1 MFASEFHS
9 FFCAREEHARWTE
22 KHICLYSFFAAAFS
36 WDIPTIVLH
45 LIPYYFSFNICF
57 TVGKLIINGEKRTLI
72 RSQEEEEEGEGRDH
86 DFTSSYKTILFS
98 FWILVLHLFTAH
110 ISLCKS
116 MHVLLLLLGQI

>member
-1 MFASEFHS
+1 MDRETYLFIF
-9 FFCAREEHARWTE
+9 FFCSRIFLRH
-22 KHICLYSFFAAAFS
+22 S
-36 WDIPTIVLH
+36 PIVLH

-57 TVGKLIINGEKRTLI
+57 TVGKLII

-116 MHVLLLLLGQI
+116 MHVLLLGKI

>member
-1 MFASEFHS
+1 MD
-9 FFCAREEHARWTE
+9 RETY
-22 KHICLYSFFAAAFS
+22 CLYSFFAAAFS
-36 WDIPTIVLH
+36 GDIPPIVLH

-57 TVGKLIINGEKRTLI
+57 TVGKLII

-116 MHVLLLLLGQI
+116 MHVLLLGQI